1 MENLQKIQQL
11 QKMQQLHRMQQKAKQ
26 QQQQHQTGQI
36 QQMQPSQT
44 QKNQEQAIHP
54 MAQMSFSSLTQNP
67 LKSASNP
74 LNLSMAQI
82 SQFQH
87 AQMPPMDATLPLL
100 NFLNGPQNINN
111 IQQPKKMTLSSVTK
125 DSRARH
131 QTQFKMMHQSYPQF
145 MQNNLPFPI
154 KPMPLPKIAEKAQSG
169 QQTKKEQDRKKKAA
183 QQGSADDSKQDMSDG
198 NIVSIIGGK
207 ICVIP
212 PISQIDPEVLIP
224 AKNLKHSFSM
234 NGRVRQIKNRG
245 LKRSVTTFTPRLSRG
260 DQQQKRKNQQKS
272 KNKPRLSR
280 SSLRS
285 KRSASCSSFLCAVRE

>member
-1 MENLQKIQQL
+1 M
-11 QKMQQLHRMQQKAKQ
+11 
-26 QQQQHQTGQI
+26 G
-36 QQMQPSQT
+36 
-44 QKNQEQAIHP
+44 
-54 MAQMSFSSLTQNP
+54 
-67 LKSASNP
+67 
-74 LNLSMAQI
+74 
-82 SQFQH
+82 
-87 AQMPPMDATLPLL
+87 
-100 NFLNGPQNINN
+100 
-111 IQQPKKMTLSSVTK
+111 
-125 DSRARH
+125 
-131 QTQFKMMHQSYPQF
+131 
-145 MQNNLPFPI
+145 
-154 KPMPLPKIAEKAQSG
+154 
-169 QQTKKEQDRKKKAA
+169 
-183 QQGSADDSKQDMSDG
+183 DDSKQDMSDG

-260 DQQQKRKNQQKS
+260 DQQQKS